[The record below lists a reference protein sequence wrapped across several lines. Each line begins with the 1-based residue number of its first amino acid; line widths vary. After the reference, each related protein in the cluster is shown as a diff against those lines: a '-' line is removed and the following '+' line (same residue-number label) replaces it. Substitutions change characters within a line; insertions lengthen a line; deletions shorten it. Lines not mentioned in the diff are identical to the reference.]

1 MAVRALMGLAVAAAA
16 GIVATGGCGGD
27 DDDDQGRK
35 RQPDPLPA
43 AIAAEL
49 DEAVEAN
56 DREANVAVSCPDR
69 IAHQGRFR
77 FTCRVKGKPVGP
89 MAVTLKNDAGTI
101 IEYRATLRAPSY
113 GLRISGEALVELP
126 RKRRTKD

>member
-1 MAVRALMGLAVAAAA
+1 LAARALVVLAVAAAA
-16 GIVATGGCGGD
+16 RRDDACGGD
-27 DDDDQGRK
+27 DDDGVGRK
-35 RQPDPLPA
+35 ARPDPLPA
-43 AIAAEL
+43 AIAAAL

-56 DREANVAVSCPDR
+56 DSEANVAVSCPDR

-126 RKRRTKD
+126 KKRRTKG